1 LILKEAP
8 RHKPKV
14 ETPPS
19 SPKGV
24 PDWTSKQQDEVCG
37 STREAEIPDFDPEL
51 TARLNKKTFK
61 IPQQPKDEQPEEEE
75 EFRPDWGGDEGPAQV
90 GAEKGDVFTIKDK
103 SVIDG
108 KTKITVRK
116 ARFCVHCNA
125 ECAAT
130 LKTCPNCAGRPDGA
144 ADKATADLVGA
155 VARAIRPTVSKWVD
169 RGGRSAKGNMRDDY
183 RRRWRRAKRLGYESV
198 LDRFQRDEKDNF
210 KFRIN
215 MLAHGWTE
223 ETIAMIDEV
232 ATSEG
237 QPMPRAGQGRNYLQR
252 QQSEG
257 YYDRVDGH
265 GCEADKPITE
275 RNVPAYVHERNA
287 QRRAETALAAKQ
299 LPVPGKGSQ
308 GYTAAKGKGKGQKRP
323 YDHAGSRETGDRT
336 KGAPSAPSWT
346 ADATWWTAT
355 ASTWWTANSTA
366 TEETK
371 DDSSWL
377 FPVLCIFLLGALF
390 GGVVG
395 YLIAY
400 VRHTRARQLA
410 PLGRIVVA
418 TDADWQAGA
427 ELRQSTSGVIIR
439 QGDAVVMQAAI
450 PQPIAPRN
458 RMPQVRVP
466 DQILVT
472 RTGGSFH
479 HVSGCS
485 STTRGEEA
493 HANRRLDKCGL
504 CYPAFREE

>member
-1 LILKEAP
+1 
-8 RHKPKV
+8 
-14 ETPPS
+14 
-19 SPKGV
+19 
-24 PDWTSKQQDEVCG
+24 
-37 STREAEIPDFDPEL
+37 
-51 TARLNKKTFK
+51 
-61 IPQQPKDEQPEEEE
+61 
-75 EFRPDWGGDEGPAQV
+75 
-90 GAEKGDVFTIKDK
+90 
-103 SVIDG
+103 
-108 KTKITVRK
+108 
-116 ARFCVHCNA
+116 
-125 ECAAT
+125 
-130 LKTCPNCAGRPDGA
+130 
-144 ADKATADLVGA
+144 
-155 VARAIRPTVSKWVD
+155 
-169 RGGRSAKGNMRDDY
+169 
-183 RRRWRRAKRLGYESV
+183 
-198 LDRFQRDEKDNF
+198 LDRFQRDEKNNF

-223 ETIAMIDEV
+223 ETIAKIDEV

-237 QPMPRAGQGRNYLQR
+237 QPMPKAGEGRNYLQR

-265 GCEADKPITE
+265 GCEADKPIAE

-323 YDHAGSRETGDRT
+323 YDHAGSWETGDRA
-336 KGAPSAPSWT
+336 KGAPAAPSWT

-355 ASTWWTANSTA
+355 ASTWWTAGSTA

-400 VRHTRARQLA
+400 VRHYKARQLA

-418 TDADWQAGA
+418 TDADWQTGA

-439 QGDAVVMQAAI
+439 QGDEVLMRAAI
-450 PQPIAPRN
+450 PQPLAPRN

-466 DQILVT
+466 EQILVT

-493 HANRRLDKCGL
+493 HTNRKLDKCGL